1 MERCS
6 APAGRLRLPWISSFD
21 KTTKGV
27 GAWRGRKK
35 QREKGR
41 LFRRPCWPAVQVYLA
56 GRAPAGR
63 IIQSNQ
69 AITPSIKSR
78 IKGDATL
85 DMTERMKPGTRT
97 GSRGERGGK
106 KKETLPS
113 PRNVHVRAGQ
123 VVGGG
128 ADRRMSPCLPRLD
141 TGHLDRI
148 TAAQQ
153 AAAKR
158 SAARTS
164 TPTAF

>member
-1 MERCS
+1 MEIQMERCS

-35 QREKGR
+35 QRGKGR

-97 GSRGERGGK
+97 GSRLCLLLK
-106 KKETLPS
+106 K
-113 PRNVHVRAGQ
+113 
-123 VVGGG
+123 
-128 ADRRMSPCLPRLD
+128 
-141 TGHLDRI
+141 
-148 TAAQQ
+148 
-153 AAAKR
+153 
-158 SAARTS
+158 S
-164 TPTAF
+164 TVQTKDIKLAIHAWSTKCR